1 MAASRSATRQAVL
14 GLLREAQ
21 PPLGIHRGSMLATP
35 NMGSGAADRVG
46 GEMIERKFALVLRS
60 YHVLYP
66 EGYLLWWLLLRS
78 GR

>member
-1 MAASRSATRQAVL
+1 
-14 GLLREAQ
+14 
-21 PPLGIHRGSMLATP
+21 
-35 NMGSGAADRVG
+35 
-46 GEMIERKFALVLRS
+46 MIERKFALVLRS